1 MTKAAVEA
9 VGHVFREGFK
19 YSKAEVP
26 LLGLCQKDE
35 YTDDLF
41 AASLPVATEKVMGV
55 LDAIN
60 SGWGRGTVRLAS
72 VPADLDQGMRREI
85 MS

>member
-19 YSKAEVP
+19 YSKAEVL
-26 LLGLCQKDE
+26 LLGLSQKAE
-35 YTDDLF
+35 YSDDLF
-41 AASLPVATEKVMGV
+41 AASQPVAIEWVNGV

-60 SGWGRGTVRLAS
+60 GRWGVAPCAWQ
-72 VPADLDQGMRREI
+72 VCRRI
-85 MS
+85 RIVGCSRR